1 MLEVEKETLR
11 LLNGSKLDSS
21 ISPFFQLLNSP
32 WDVCFHQFEE
42 KIYIAMAGQNQIWE
56 HNLLDAT
63 TRVFSG
69 DDYERNLNGSSN
81 AAPKSVLHHYKRS
94 FSGFVVKLTE
104 EEANRIAD
112 LLNKKFGNNAR
123 LDGVVSV
130 FPNGKKQLYTTNK
143 IIGAKYYKTDGFK
156 IKDLKSPRDIDDHGT
171 HIASTA
177 AGNRV
182 SMASMLGLGQGTSR
196 GGATL
201 TCIAVYKACWN
212 DHCDDADILAAF
224 DDAIADGVDILSVSL
239 GGSNDQN
246 YFGDASSI
254 GAFHAMKNGIV
265 TLFAAGNSSP
275 SPAFIDNL
283 YPWSISVVA
292 STLDKICWSPEQ
304 AIGVMSLECGAGA
317 IQDGAQVEDMK
328 CDEWLVEEKYNGAAG
343 LVEARIEVQWGTGD
357 KSGWL
362 MMNLDAGAMFPPYWP
377 RKFGI
382 VLDLIWQW
390 RNFFVFNG
398 ALGSDCEMMMKITKL
413 EKELNYECNKF

>member
-1 MLEVEKETLR
+1 
-11 LLNGSKLDSS
+11 
-21 ISPFFQLLNSP
+21 
-32 WDVCFHQFEE
+32 
-42 KIYIAMAGQNQIWE
+42 MAGQNQIWE

-69 DDYERNLNGSSN
+69 NDYERNLNGSSN

-104 EEANRIAD
+104 EEANRIA
-112 LLNKKFGNNAR
+112 G
-123 LDGVVSV
+123 
-130 FPNGKKQLYTTNK
+130 NK
-143 IIGAKYYKTDGFK
+143 IIGAKYYETDGFK

-196 GGATL
+196 GGATS

-212 DHCDDADILAAF
+212 DHCDDADIFAAF

-265 TLFAAGNSSP
+265 TVFAAGNSSP
-275 SPAFIDNL
+275 SPAFVDNL
-283 YPWSISVVA
+283 YPWFSS
-292 STLDKICWSPEQ
+292 SSW
-304 AIGVMSLECGAGA
+304 
-317 IQDGAQVEDMK
+317 
-328 CDEWLVEEKYNGAAG
+328 
-343 LVEARIEVQWGTGD
+343 
-357 KSGWL
+357 
-362 MMNLDAGAMFPPYWP
+362 
-377 RKFGI
+377 
-382 VLDLIWQW
+382 
-390 RNFFVFNG
+390 
-398 ALGSDCEMMMKITKL
+398 
-413 EKELNYECNKF
+413 

>member
-1 MLEVEKETLR
+1 MQRSTLYLQI
-11 LLNGSKLDSS
+11 LLCCSCS
-21 ISPFFQLLNSP
+21 
-32 WDVCFHQFEE
+32 
-42 KIYIAMAGQNQIWE
+42 
-56 HNLLDAT
+56 
-63 TRVFSG
+63 
-69 DDYERNLNGSSN
+69 
-81 AAPKSVLHHYKRS
+81 
-94 FSGFVVKLTE
+94 
-104 EEANRIAD
+104 
-112 LLNKKFGNNAR
+112 
-123 LDGVVSV
+123 
-130 FPNGKKQLYTTNK
+130 K

-275 SPAFIDNL
+275 SPASVDNL

-304 AIGVMSLECGAGA
+304 AIGVMSCRILGVIPFLSLLYVCACTHTHTQINRYIY
-317 IQDGAQVEDMK
+317 IQVGNP
-328 CDEWLVEEKYNGAAG
+328 LVQPVYFA
-343 LVEARIEVQWGTGD
+343 
-357 KSGWL
+357 
-362 MMNLDAGAMFPPYWP
+362 
-377 RKFGI
+377 
-382 VLDLIWQW
+382 
-390 RNFFVFNG
+390 
-398 ALGSDCEMMMKITKL
+398 KL
-413 EKELNYECNKF
+413 YYIY